1 MLCYNRRA
9 HILSQ
14 TNEVFRE
21 KSKEN
26 LLSKSIKL
34 LRFETVIKS
43 LYCPNKNR
51 ATELVKYL
59 VAEYFFGGGHETVL
73 FWWACLLI

>member
-1 MLCYNRRA
+1 M
-9 HILSQ
+9 
-14 TNEVFRE
+14 
-21 KSKEN
+21 
-26 LLSKSIKL
+26 

-73 FWWACLLI
+73 FLVGVFINIAFYGRELKYQVSDDT